1 MHKIINDMAPS
12 YLSDVATNASDV
24 HNHLTRSS
32 ANGCLF
38 RPRGAGTV
46 YTKSIK
52 FYGTK
57 IWNSLPK
64 DLRNV
69 SAHSLFKIRCKSYFM
84 DKFKDESFSKYGFI
98 V

>member
-1 MHKIINDMAPS
+1 MYTIN
-12 YLSDVATNASDV
+12 LSDVATNASDV
-24 HNHLTRSS
+24 DNHLTCSS

-38 RPRGAGTV
+38 RPRGAGT
-46 YTKSIK
+46 KSFK

-57 IWNSLPK
+57 IWNSLPT